1 MAEIEQDAQHTAGI
15 EIWGGFFKGKPAT
28 FAPFTRF
35 YRVPPPMHH
44 FHYSGP
50 DLHCESVDLAA
61 VAKLYGTP
69 TYVYSASTM
78 EDNYRRLRRG
88 LAGLDAQ
95 LCYAMKANS
104 NLAILRHCAN
114 LGAGFD
120 LVSGGEIRR
129 VLAAGANL
137 QTSVFAGVGKTES
150 EIKLALEHGIF
161 AFHVESE
168 PELGRINHVAGKVGL
183 KAPIAIR
190 VNPDVDAHTHAKITT
205 GKSDNKFGIPLKFAA
220 AAYEAAAKYP
230 HIAIKGVQ
238 MHIGSQLTA
247 VTPYVE
253 AVEKVAP
260 FAAEL
265 KTRYGIT
272 YFSIGGGMGI
282 IYKDALASGQSA
294 WWEGQPADK
303 RPLTP
308 EIYGAAMV
316 PLLKPLGLKVLLEH
330 GRFMVGNAGVLLARV
345 EHLKRG
351 AGKSFLI
358 VDAAM
363 NDLVRPA
370 MYDSYH
376 EIVPVHRDSSRR
388 ALVVDIVGPICESG
402 DCFAKDRQL
411 QEVGEG
417 ELIAFMSAGAYGY
430 TMASRYNTRPMA
442 AEVLVKGSAFELIN
456 ARESF
461 EQMTAGEKIPAFLQ

>member
-1 MAEIEQDAQHTAGI
+1 
-15 EIWGGFFKGKPAT
+15 
-28 FAPFTRF
+28 
-35 YRVPPPMHH
+35 MHH
-44 FHYSGP
+44 FQYSGP

-69 TYVYSASTM
+69 TYVYSAATM
-78 EDNYRRLRRG
+78 EDNYHRLRRG
-88 LAGLDAQ
+88 LAGLEVQ
-95 LCYAMKANS
+95 LCYATKAGS
-104 NLAILRHCAN
+104 NLAILRHFAN

-129 VLAAGANL
+129 VLAAGGNVK
-137 QTSVFAGVGKTES
+137 TSVFAGVGKTEA
-150 EIKLALEHGIF
+150 EITLALQNEVF
-161 AFHVESE
+161 SFHVESE
-168 PELGRINHVAGKVGL
+168 PELARLNHVAGKLGV
-183 KAPIAIR
+183 KAPLAIR

-205 GKSDNKFGIPLKFAA
+205 GRSDNKFGIPLKYAG

-230 HIAIKGVQ
+230 NLRIKGVQ
-238 MHIGSQLTA
+238 MHIGSQLTSVA
-247 VTPYVE
+247 PFVE
-253 AVEKVAP
+253 AVEKVGP

-265 KTRYGIT
+265 KAKNGIT

-282 IYKDALASGQSA
+282 IYRDALASGSQA
-294 WWEGQPADK
+294 WWDGQPADQ

-308 EIYGAAMV
+308 ETYGAALV
-316 PLLKPLGLKVLLEH
+316 PLLKPLGLKILLEH
-330 GRFMVGNAGVLLARV
+330 GRFMVGNSGVLLARV

-351 AGKSFLI
+351 AGKNFLI

-376 EIVPVHRDSSRR
+376 EIVPLHRDSSRR
-388 ALVVDIVGPICESG
+388 ALTADVVGPICESG

-430 TMASRYNTRPMA
+430 TMASRYNTRGMP
-442 AEVLVKGSAFELIN
+442 AEVLVKGSAFELVN
-456 ARESF
+456 ARETF
-461 EQMTAGEKIPAFLQ
+461 EQMVAGEKVPAFLK

>member
-1 MAEIEQDAQHTAGI
+1 
-15 EIWGGFFKGKPAT
+15 
-28 FAPFTRF
+28 
-35 YRVPPPMHH
+35 MHH
-44 FHYSGP
+44 FQYSGA

-69 TYVYSASTM
+69 TYVYSAATM
-78 EDNYRRLRRG
+78 EDNFRRLQRG

-95 LCYAMKANS
+95 LCYAAKANS
-104 NLAILRHCAN
+104 NLAVLRHFAN

-129 VLAAGANL
+129 VLAAGADVK
-137 QTSVFAGVGKTES
+137 TSVFAGVGKTEA
-150 EIKLALEHGIF
+150 EIRLALENVVF
-161 AFHVESE
+161 ALHVESE
-168 PELGRINHVAGKVGL
+168 PELVRINHVAGTLGV

-205 GKSDNKFGIPLKFAA
+205 GKSENKFGIPLKYAM

-230 HIAIKGVQ
+230 HIELKGVQ
-238 MHIGSQLTA
+238 MHIGSQLTSVA
-247 VTPYVE
+247 PFVE
-253 AVEKVAP
+253 AVEKVGP

-265 KTRYGIT
+265 KTKFGIT

-282 IYKDALASGQSA
+282 VYRDALASGQQA
-294 WWEGQPADK
+294 WWDAQPDDK

-308 EIYGAAMV
+308 EAYGAALV
-316 PLLKPLGLKVLLEH
+316 PRLKPLGLKILLEH

-351 AGKSFLI
+351 AGRNFLI

-370 MYDSYH
+370 MYESYH

-388 ALVVDIVGPICESG
+388 ALVADIVGPICESG
-402 DCFAKDRQL
+402 DCFAKERQI

-417 ELIAFMSAGAYGY
+417 ELVAFMSAGAYGY
-430 TMASRYNTRPMA
+430 AMAGRYNTRSMP
-442 AEVLVKGSAFELIN
+442 AEVLVKGSAFELVN
-456 ARESF
+456 ARETF
-461 EQMTAGEKIPAFLQ
+461 PQIIAGEKIPAWLKR